1 MNMYTGVL
9 DSCLSS
15 NISPVCF
22 SFTIYSVFEVAT
34 QFNAIFR
41 AQINQSKASASLLSM
56 WTSRRVH
63 SFLNLLTIQLGSMED
78 SASLR
83 DALEASV
90 FFASSMGRLGADFSA
105 QLPALFEPKMR
116 DLVVAFWKEGAQQL
130 AETLKVCREAGVAAP
145 LVSHSAPS
153 EPAAAGA
160 SLTPLDEPQPP
171 PRQLLALPPLA
182 RFVNTVLTGLNELRR
197 CLMPGVFT
205 ALRTSLNQVLTSI
218 QSDLVAN
225 ERAVM
230 APGLRGEANDLRELS
245 TRFKTVFADIV
256 EPYVR
261 GSLEAAL
268 GNKDGAE
275 HFHKI
280 LRKDEQE
287 PKEEP
292 EPVDEQDEAEEGNED
307 VEESGDA
314 EAEDVEA
321 INQVQ
326 DDEQEEDVGED
337 EDVEAVTEVQDDE
350 QEEVVGED
358 VEAVNDVQDDE
369 QEEDVG
375 EDVKAVNAVYDD
387 EQDDVGE
394 DVGAVNEVQDDE
406 QEEIIGDDVEDVN
419 ERQVEEEEEDSLDDL
434 DLSM

>member
-1 MNMYTGVL
+1 L
-9 DSCLSS
+9 QQRSS
-15 NISPVCF
+15 SHYSFLCS
-22 SFTIYSVFEVAT
+22 SFTIRSVFEVAT

-116 DLVVAFWKEGAQQL
+116 DLVVVFWMEGAAQL
-130 AETLKVCREAGVAAP
+130 AETLKVCREAGAASP
-145 LVSHSAPS
+145 LVSHNAPS

-205 ALRTSLNQVLTSI
+205 ALRASMIQVLASI

-225 ERAVM
+225 DRAVM
-230 APGLRGEANDLRELS
+230 APGLRGEASDLRELA
-245 TRFKTVFADIV
+245 TRFQTVFADIV

-275 HFHKI
+275 HFHSI
-280 LRKDEQE
+280 LRKNEQE
-287 PKEEP
+287 PEEEEEVAEEEEAEAEVEP
-292 EPVDEQDEAEEGNED
+292 EEEEEAEPTDEQDEAEQGN
-307 VEESGDA
+307 EESGWA
-314 EAEDVEA
+314 EEAVDEEVEK
-321 INQVQ
+321 
-326 DDEQEEDVGED
+326 DVGED
-337 EDVEAVTEVQDDE
+337 YQ
-350 QEEVVGED
+350 
-358 VEAVNDVQDDE
+358 
-369 QEEDVG
+369 
-375 EDVKAVNAVYDD
+375 
-387 EQDDVGE
+387 
-394 DVGAVNEVQDDE
+394 
-406 QEEIIGDDVEDVN
+406 
-419 ERQVEEEEEDSLDDL
+419 
-434 DLSM
+434 

>member
-1 MNMYTGVL
+1 LQHSSSDYSRLFVL
-9 DSCLSS
+9 LFA
-15 NISPVCF
+15 VC
-22 SFTIYSVFEVAT
+22 SVFEVAT

-63 SFLNLLTIQLGSMED
+63 AFLNLLTIQLGSMED

-116 DLVVAFWKEGAQQL
+116 DLVVVFWEEGAQQL
-130 AETLKVCREAGVAAP
+130 AETLKVCREAGVASP

-160 SLTPLDEPQPP
+160 SLIPLDEPQPP
-171 PRQLLALPPLA
+171 PRQLLALPLLA

-197 CLMPGVFT
+197 CLMPGIFT
-205 ALRTSLNQVLTSI
+205 ALRTLMNKVLTSI

-245 TRFKTVFADIV
+245 KRFKTVFADIL

-275 HFHKI
+275 HFHAI
-280 LRKDEQE
+280 LRNNERE
-287 PKEEP
+287 PEEEPAEP
-292 EPVDEQDEAEEGNED
+292 EPTDEQDEAEQGNED
-307 VEESGDA
+307 VEESGGA
-314 EAEDVEA
+314 EAEDVEGV
-321 INQVQ
+321 N
-326 DDEQEEDVGED
+326 DGEEEEEEDVGED
-337 EDVEAVTEVQDDE
+337 
-350 QEEVVGED
+350 
-358 VEAVNDVQDDE
+358 
-369 QEEDVG
+369 
-375 EDVKAVNAVYDD
+375 
-387 EQDDVGE
+387 
-394 DVGAVNEVQDDE
+394 
-406 QEEIIGDDVEDVN
+406 
-419 ERQVEEEEEDSLDDL
+419 
-434 DLSM
+434 